1 MNVSYDNY
9 HCFLQTI
16 RDQDLMETTA
26 NDLQITDTLNE
37 TAHFSEYDL
46 SLQIQAFG
54 RVIIVTLGLIG
65 MSFDF

>member
-9 HCFLQTI
+9 HRFLQTI

-26 NDLQITDTLNE
+26 NDLQTTDMNE

-54 RVIIVTLGLIG
+54 SVIIVTLGLIG
-65 MSFDF
+65 MFF

>member
-1 MNVSYDNY
+1 
-9 HCFLQTI
+9 
-16 RDQDLMETTA
+16 METTA

-54 RVIIVTLGLIG
+54 SVIIVTLGLIG
-65 MSFDF
+65 MFFDF